1 MNYTQFKEI
10 GKTAAKWGVKAI
22 QVTGWHIGGQDQAYP
37 DHSIDPR
44 LGTFGQSTLK
54 QLANDEHS
62 SQLTDL
68 VVLRGICSSDQVH
81 ASTRTSPHTTALHSL
96 YLYCILCGYVPAC
109 ALTHLLNRIAN
120 DLLPLCRG

>member
-1 MNYTQFKEI
+1 VHGRGPAAALSTPSARPALIPLVCTRCSDPEDKEGVNYTQFAEI

-54 QLANDEHS
+54 QLANDEYS
-62 SQLTDL
+62 SQLTDWL
-68 VVLRGICSSDQVH
+68 SLRGICSGDQVH
-81 ASTRTSPHTTALHSL
+81 ASTRTS
-96 YLYCILCGYVPAC
+96 
-109 ALTHLLNRIAN
+109 
-120 DLLPLCRG
+120 

>member
-1 MNYTQFKEI
+1 MHSPRGPVCTPSARPGALIPLVCVRCSDPEDKEGVNYTQFKEI
-10 GKTAAKWGVKAI
+10 GKTAAKWGVQAI

-62 SQLTDL
+62 SQSAWFA
-68 VVLRGICSSDQVH
+68 GFW
-81 ASTRTSPHTTALHSL
+81 
-96 YLYCILCGYVPAC
+96 
-109 ALTHLLNRIAN
+109 
-120 DLLPLCRG
+120 